1 MNTKKLN
8 INIKDCTKPTI
19 HTKKK
24 KRFLNNKQS
33 IYLGHILKG
42 YFEIIISDKC
52 ILNKIY
58 NTIFFSF

>member
-19 HTKKK
+19 HTKK

-42 YFEIIISDKC
+42 YFEIIISDQC